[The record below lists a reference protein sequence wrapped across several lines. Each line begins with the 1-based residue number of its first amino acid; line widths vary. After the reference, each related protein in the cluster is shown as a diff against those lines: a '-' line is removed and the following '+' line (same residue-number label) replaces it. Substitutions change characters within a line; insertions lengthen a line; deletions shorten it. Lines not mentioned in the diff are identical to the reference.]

1 MLSLVTLM
9 IRSATKVSS
18 TTINIKYNLCLITTE
33 IHDKILEKP
42 SSGTLK
48 YKILES
54 QIIVKSLGAGKPKGL
69 NRISKIY

>member
-33 IHDKILEKP
+33 IHDKILEKL
-42 SSGTLK
+42 SSDTLK

-54 QIIVKSLGAGKPKGL
+54 K
-69 NRISKIY
+69 

>member
-18 TTINIKYNLCLITTE
+18 TTINIKYNLCLKTTE

-54 QIIVKSLGAGKPKGL
+54 QIKVKSLGAGKAKGL
-69 NRISKIY
+69 NRIAKIY